1 VIAEDVCVLPPDDEF
16 LMSLEFLQKRPDLS
30 LAAAASRGNV
40 RSSLRGR
47 LVLTASLVTGAVVA
61 FVMTALIILN
71 SGTAGL
77 VVSLPIALGGCL
89 IIVASITFILDF
101 VLARVTKPLE
111 QLTECMGSLAAGNLD
126 VTVPEVHM
134 EGEIKAIAV
143 AVTELRD
150 RMVERATLMEQ
161 IEEAGSTSQG
171 RQARI
176 DGLIAGFRSAVS
188 EALGSVSAHSDE
200 MSEAANK
207 MTYIAHDSARRA
219 NDATTSTTEAS
230 RNVLTVARA
239 SEELTASIREIE
251 KQVLRTRNIVNQVT
265 AITAET
271 TRTIDGLA
279 AKANEI
285 GEIIGLIQAI
295 AAQTN
300 LLALNATIEAARAG
314 EAGRGFAVVA
324 QEVKSLASQTARA
337 TDRVAEHVASIQ
349 SATRGAVDAIATIST
364 TMREA
369 EGFTAGIAV
378 AVEEQAAA
386 TKEISRS
393 AAEAAQDTSAAAESM
408 GGLKEAVGE
417 TELAASKVHKSA
429 NDVANRARQL
439 NSTVDDFLKSVAK
452 A

>member
-1 VIAEDVCVLPPDDEF
+1 MGRRHA
-16 LMSLEFLQKRPDLS
+16 
-30 LAAAASRGNV
+30 

-47 LVLTASLVTGAVVA
+47 LVLTASVVA
-61 FVMTALIILN
+61 GTIVSAVMATLVLLN
-71 SGTAGL
+71 SGPSDRL
-77 VVSLPIALGGCL
+77 VISLPIAMGGSL
-89 IIVASITFILDF
+89 IIVASIAFILDF
-101 VLARVTKPLE
+101 VLARVTQPLE
-111 QLTECMGSLAAGNLD
+111 QLTECMEGLAQGKLD
-126 VTVPEVHM
+126 IDVPDVQL
-134 EGEIKAIAV
+134 EGEIRAISV
-143 AVTELRD
+143 AVRQLRD
-150 RMVERATLMEQ
+150 RMSERASLMQ
-161 IEEAGSTSQG
+161 RIEDAGATAQD
-171 RQARI
+171 RQARV
-176 DGLIAGFRSAVS
+176 DGLISGFRSAVS
-188 EALGSVSAHSDE
+188 EALGTVSAHSDE

-207 MTYIAHDSARRA
+207 MTFIAHDSARRA
-219 NDATTSTTEAS
+219 TDATSSTTEAS

-251 KQVLRTRNIVNQVT
+251 KQVLRTRNIVNQASAT
-265 AITAET
+265 TAET

-279 AKANEI
+279 AKAHEI

-349 SATRGAVDAIATIST
+349 SATRGAVEAIATIST
-364 TMREA
+364 TMQEA

-393 AAEAAQDTSAAAESM
+393 AAEAAADTGAAAESM
-408 GGLKEAVGE
+408 GGLKEAVSE
-417 TELAASKVHKSA
+417 TEQAASKVHKAA

-439 NSTVDDFLKSVAK
+439 NSTVDDFLKSVAN